1 MLLSMGELK
10 LQRTEMVAQDGTP
23 VRLVYDEEADILEIF
38 FGENGPATGLEL
50 TNYIVLRLDR
60 NAKRI
65 LSVILRHFSILAER
79 TEYGPRSFPLEKLES
94 LPEEIRELVLR
105 SLTTLPVSQFLKL
118 SHLQTSPKKRLPVA
132 YVESQPMVAYA

>member
-1 MLLSMGELK
+1 MGVVK

-50 TNYIVLRLDR
+50 TSSIVLRLDR
-60 NAKRI
+60 KAKRI
-65 LSVILRHFSILAER
+65 LSVMLRHFSILAEQ

-94 LPEEIRELVLR
+94 LPAEIRELVLR
-105 SLTTLPVSQFLKL
+105 LLTTLPVSQFLKL
-118 SHLQTSPKKRLPVA
+118 SHLQASPKKNLPLA
-132 YVESQPMVAYA
+132 YVEAQPMIAYA

>member
-1 MLLSMGELK
+1 MGAVK

-50 TNYIVLRLDR
+50 TSSIVLRLDR
-60 NAKRI
+60 KAKRI
-65 LSVILRHFSILAER
+65 LSVMLRHFSILTEQ

-105 SLTTLPVSQFLKL
+105 LLTTLPVSQFLKL
-118 SHLQTSPKKRLPVA
+118 SHLQTSPKKNLPLA
-132 YVESQPMVAYA
+132 YVEAQPMVAYA

>member
-1 MLLSMGELK
+1 MGELK

-23 VRLVYDEEADILEIF
+23 VRLVYDEAADILEIF

-60 NAKRI
+60 KAKRI
-65 LSVILRHFSILAER
+65 LSVMLRHFSILAEQ

-118 SHLQTSPKKRLPVA
+118 SHLQASPKKRLPVA

>member
-1 MLLSMGELK
+1 MGVVK

-50 TNYIVLRLDR
+50 TSSIVLRLDR
-60 NAKRI
+60 KAKRI
-65 LSVILRHFSILAER
+65 LSVMLRHFSILAEQ

-94 LPEEIRELVLR
+94 LPAEIRELVLR
-105 SLTTLPVSQFLKL
+105 LLTTLPVSQFLKL
-118 SHLQTSPKKRLPVA
+118 SNLQASPKKNLPLA
-132 YVESQPMVAYA
+132 YVEAQPMIAYA